1 MKRSGLYLGTALL
14 LALAVVAG
22 CAGRGPILVD
32 FQYQPAAGYTP
43 AETPSV
49 TVAVAPF
56 KDERGKTDSVTGR
69 RFNSTNDKV
78 NNLVVQGTVSEKV
91 TEAFK
96 TALRLRDIP
105 INETATWDQTEEG
118 IPAVGNLVLSGQIK
132 TLWVESVS
140 AFANTKVTA
149 KVEIRVVAADP
160 VQKKIVRAL
169 TVTSSIERQNV
180 VYSTAFT
187 QETMAEALTAAI
199 NKVFN
204 DEELMK
210 RLK

>member
-1 MKRSGLYLGTALL
+1 MVLL
-14 LALAVVAG
+14 LALAVLSG
-22 CAGRGPILVD
+22 CASRGPILVD
-32 FQYQPAAGYTP
+32 FRYEPAAGFTP
-43 AETPSV
+43 EETPRV
-49 TVAVAPF
+49 IVAIAPF
-56 KDERGKTDSVTGR
+56 KDERGKTGSVAGR
-69 RFNSTNDKV
+69 RFNSANDEV
-78 NNLVVQGTVSEKV
+78 NDLVVQGTVSDKV

-96 TALRLRDIP
+96 AALRLRDIS

-118 IPAVGNLVLSGQIK
+118 IPAVGTLVLSGQIK

-140 AFANTKVTA
+140 AFANTTVSA

-169 TVTSSIERQNV
+169 TVTSSIERPNV

-199 NKVFN
+199 NKVFT